1 MNDGR
6 LTQIRSE
13 WATAKGWYPAG
24 LGGYSYEMTVAII
37 DNAHA
42 AITDLLQALADAET
56 RAALLTR
63 ALYDEVRHPINVK
76 GGTWTD
82 EEIRFYLSAK
92 WGLTTPRPDAETRAA
107 RLAAADN
114 IAHMSPLYGD
124 VSSEEVVVLRCVF
137 CEGQE
142 DGMNRVFLHADDCPW
157 QALAATP
164 RPDAGQGEG

>member
-56 RAALLTR
+56 RAAQLTR
-63 ALYDEVRHPINVK
+63 AMAEMGALAHDLAGMEHGARCEQMRAMHQLGIIA
-76 GGTWTD
+76 T
-82 EEIRFYLSAK
+82 EES
-92 WGLTTPRPDAETRAA
+92 
-107 RLAAADN
+107 LAAHLARADAFTARQYER
-114 IAHMSPLYGD
+114 ID
-124 VSSEEVVVLRCVF
+124 
-137 CEGQE
+137 
-142 DGMNRVFLHADDCPW
+142 
-157 QALAATP
+157 AA